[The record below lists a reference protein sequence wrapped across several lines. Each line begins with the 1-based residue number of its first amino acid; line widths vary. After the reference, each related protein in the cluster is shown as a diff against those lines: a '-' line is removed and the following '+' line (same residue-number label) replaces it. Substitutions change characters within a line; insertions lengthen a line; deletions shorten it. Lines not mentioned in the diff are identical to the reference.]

1 MVGGTGMTTIDYQVG
16 QRVQIHPA
24 TDAWMQG
31 DRYGEVIKVGRKY
44 VHVRMDRSRRTLA
57 FLPKYVLEVVS

>member
-1 MVGGTGMTTIDYQVG
+1 MTTIDYQVG